1 MRLNKEM
8 LMLELAKFRL
18 GAVARPSPP
27 FKFERASVQ
36 VLARHQRR
44 PAPLANLPLQSEWRD
59 PVVFRRAQA

>member
-1 MRLNKEM
+1 
-8 LMLELAKFRL
+8 MLELAKFRL
-18 GAVARPSPP
+18 GAVARQPSP

-59 PVVFRRAQA
+59 PVAFRRAQR